1 MQPRAP
7 PISYSST
14 VPFVAPPGLSAT
26 AITRSC
32 GAAQRSGGGGGAL
45 LLLLLAP
52 PAISGRFP
60 TPRTPTRENQEKLL
74 PFPPPKSAFPLVSR
88 RVASGRHCHF
98 HFSPLVRTRAR
109 LSFIWWWWWCLGCH
123 RGIFFFVCRV
133 GWWSERGREG
143 TRRGG
148 GGGGGY
154 CSRDEQ
160 LRWHQ
165 LRRLRWYVSFH

>member
-123 RGIFFFVCRV
+123 RGIFFFCLQSWVV
-133 GWWSERGREG
+133 ERAWPRGDAEGR
-143 TRRGG
+143 RR
-148 GGGGGY
+148 
-154 CSRDEQ
+154 R
-160 LRWHQ
+160 
-165 LRRLRWYVSFH
+165 RRLLFAG